1 MTFWR
6 DSREPPVAT
15 VFFFS
20 LRISLQKSLMY
31 YLPGNHHLDRGY
43 WPLQT
48 KTYPVK
54 RELKSSQIEVG
65 LQDSC
70 TMYTYMFDAV
80 PMFSRSWIPFSCTG
94 RLSTSI
100 DILRLSLKNCIQ
112 FILYFHFFYDLF
124 QCVLSYLRKKWKRK
138 KEEKK
143 NIGCSSPGGVFC
155 VTWTHLT
162 WTLIHLEY

>member
-70 TMYTYMFDAV
+70 TMLIVAV

-100 DILRLSLKNCIQ
+100 DIRRFSQKNCIQ
-112 FILYFHFFYDLF
+112 FILYFHIFVMINSSVFYLI
-124 QCVLSYLRKKWKRK
+124 SGKSGSERKKRRR
-138 KEEKK
+138 
-143 NIGCSSPGGVFC
+143 
-155 VTWTHLT
+155 T
-162 WTLIHLEY
+162 

>member
-1 MTFWR
+1 MESDLYLTTVDQTWLF
-6 DSREPPVAT
+6 DEIRENHPLPQ
-15 VFFFS
+15 FFFS

-70 TMYTYMFDAV
+70 TIYTYMFDAV

-100 DILRLSLKNCIQ
+100 DIRRFSQKNCIQ
-112 FILYFHFFYDLF
+112 FILYFHFFYD
-124 QCVLSYLRKKWKRK
+124 
-138 KEEKK
+138 
-143 NIGCSSPGGVFC
+143 
-155 VTWTHLT
+155 
-162 WTLIHLEY
+162 

>member
-1 MTFWR
+1 MESDLYLTTVDQTWLF
-6 DSREPPVAT
+6 DEIRENHPLPQ
-15 VFFFS
+15 FFFS

-100 DILRLSLKNCIQ
+100 DIRRFSQKNCIQ
-112 FILYFHFFYDLF
+112 FILYFHFFVMINSRLF
-124 QCVLSYLRKKWKRK
+124 YLISGKSGSERKKRRR
-138 KEEKK
+138 
-143 NIGCSSPGGVFC
+143 
-155 VTWTHLT
+155 T
-162 WTLIHLEY
+162 

>member
-6 DSREPPVAT
+6 DSREPPIAT
-15 VFFFS
+15 VFFS

-94 RLSTSI
+94 RLSASI
-100 DILRLSLKNCIQ
+100 DILRFSQKNCIQ
-112 FILYFHFFYDLF
+112 FILD
-124 QCVLSYLRKKWKRK
+124 CSTSKLSWMSYASISLWKTTGSLYKRI
-138 KEEKK
+138 
-143 NIGCSSPGGVFC
+143 NFISFV
-155 VTWTHLT
+155 
-162 WTLIHLEY
+162 